1 MKKIVKLTEEKLQ
14 SIVRLV
20 MEQVNL
26 NDYDEEDFYDA
37 FYSTFKQWINEKLG
51 EDAKKYPFSYLLK
64 KYGNEFEKD
73 MGVGDGSA
81 GDYHG
86 YNKYRLIRTAK
97 NLVSQGKYVLPSLN
111 IDTKFTEKYKKLL
124 PYFVE
129 EMGIPEFV
137 TVTFTEDEPNRVK
150 VKFDVDFE
158 SMIRN
163 EKEYYINADRFIQ
176 KLKDY
181 LKNFVGVEFG
191 NPAYG
196 QVSMVGNLK
205 YVGLEE
211 WVKNVLNKK
220 LKKEIKG
227 LFRTNP
233 IHAIKFE
240 VYNGSADMRII
251 FSDAVGY
258 GSRGKAIQEIRS
270 YVENQGYNPKV
281 FKVGY

>member
-51 EDAKKYPFSYLLK
+51 EDVKKYPFSYLLK
-64 KYGNEFEKD
+64 KYANDFEKE

-86 YNKYRLIRTAK
+86 YNKYRIIRTGK
-97 NLVSQGKYVLPSLN
+97 NLINQGKYVLPSLN
-111 IDTKFTEKYKKLL
+111 QDTKFTEKYKKLL

-129 EMGIPEFV
+129 EMEIPEFV
-137 TVTFTEDEPNRVK
+137 SVTFIEDEPNRVK

-196 QVSMVGNLK
+196 EVSMIGNLK

-251 FSDAVGY
+251 FSDSVGY